1 MRQLLDSPDDAEGMG
16 KAGQERIREHFVGD
30 RHLLQWGQLINATI
44 GG

>member
-1 MRQLLDSPDDAEGMG
+1 MRQLLDSPDDAERIG

-30 RHLLQWGQLINATI
+30 RHLLRWAQLINATI